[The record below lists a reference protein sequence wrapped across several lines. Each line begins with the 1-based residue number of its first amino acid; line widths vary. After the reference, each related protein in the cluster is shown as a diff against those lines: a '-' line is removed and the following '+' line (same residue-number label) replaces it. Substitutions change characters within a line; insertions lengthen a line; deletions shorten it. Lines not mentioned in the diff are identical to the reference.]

1 MQQRVLVL
9 IIKDPINDSKQKS
22 LPFPIARDLE
32 PPSDLFRNTIK
43 RLRKYITH
51 LKKDKKQKAIKSDGL
66 FLTNNGQDEVLTS
79 H

>member
-1 MQQRVLVL
+1 ML
-9 IIKDPINDSKQKS
+9 IIKDPQDDSKQKS

-51 LKKDKKQKAIKSDGL
+51 LKRDKKQQKNSNTGGL
-66 FLTNNGQDEVLTS
+66 FLTNNGQDEALTS